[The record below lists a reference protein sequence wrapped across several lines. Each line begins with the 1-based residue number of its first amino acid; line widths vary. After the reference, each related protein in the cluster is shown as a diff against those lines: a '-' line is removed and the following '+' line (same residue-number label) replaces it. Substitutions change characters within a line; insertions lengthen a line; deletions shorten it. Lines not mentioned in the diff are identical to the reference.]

1 MQQLHQTQTE
11 LLKLLSKALFE
22 KEVNSACSDWKALYR
37 EANVHKVFPLV
48 FSVSKAYVAD
58 EALLGKSEKL
68 ARHSLATTVSLNYA
82 HAALHRLMQKENI
95 PYVTFK
101 GLASSL
107 YYPQPELRN
116 AGDVDFY
123 VHPADFER
131 CQSVLQQAGFE
142 CVENEGR
149 HAGYQKG
156 GVVLELHRRIGDVP
170 HNALGQQI
178 TRQIM
183 DDLIESAV
191 VADIGQGKVKIPD
204 TFHHGMILLLH
215 TIAHMTKEGVGL
227 RHLCDWAVFEA
238 SLSDEAFC
246 ELFEERLKACGLWR
260 FAQQLSLCANRYL
273 GAPERAWQGSADNAF
288 LEKLISDIIASCNCG
303 KKDIDRKGQIKYI
316 ADRGEGT
323 VKNTS
328 AWRQVR
334 KTLAQ
339 KAALEGKSKAAVV
352 AEYAKNVLT
361 GKRHPDT
368 KQTIETAAERK
379 ALYSEFHLYEHNE

>member
-1 MQQLHQTQTE
+1 MQELNATQTE

-22 KEVNSACSDWKALYR
+22 KEVNIVCSEWKALYR

-58 EALLGKSEKL
+58 EVLFQKAEKL
-68 ARHSLATTVSLNYA
+68 ARHSLAVTVNLNYA
-82 HAALHRLMQKENI
+82 HAELNRLMQKENI

-123 VHPADFER
+123 VHPADFDR
-131 CQSVLQQAGFE
+131 CETALQQAGFE
-142 CVENEGR
+142 CVETEGR

-156 GVVLELHRRIGDVP
+156 SIVLELHRRIGDVP
-170 HNALGQQI
+170 HNAIGQVI
-178 TRQIM
+178 ERQVM
-183 DDLIESAV
+183 DDLIESAKTV
-191 VADIGQGKVKIPD
+191 DIGQGKVNIPD
-204 TFHHGMILLLH
+204 SFHHGMILLLH

-238 SLSDEAFC
+238 SLSDEVFC
-246 ELFEERLKACGLWR
+246 DLFEEKLKAYGLWR

-273 GAPERAWQGSADNAF
+273 GAPVKAWQGSPDEAF
-288 LEKLISDIIASCNCG
+288 LEKLMSDIIASGNFG
-303 KKDIDRKGQIKYI
+303 KKDSDRKGQIKYI

-328 AWRQVR
+328 ALRQVR
-334 KTLAQ
+334 KTLAK
-339 KAALEGKSKAAVV
+339 KAALEHKSKAAVA
-352 AEYAKNVLT
+352 AEYAKNVLA
-361 GKRHPDT
+361 GKRRLDT
-368 KQTIETAAERK
+368 KKTVESAAERK
-379 ALYSEFHLYEHNE
+379 ALYSAFHLFEGE